1 VWITVAISVLI
12 AIRARRSV
20 ERWGIEGARI
30 QFLLFSLIS
39 QGFIGYVQYFAG
51 VPAHLVAI
59 HIAGSIMVWLAV
71 LSVFLPVTRLNVLD

>member
-1 VWITVAISVLI
+1 VWITVAI
-12 AIRARRSV
+12 AILVAVRARRSAQ
-20 ERWGIEGARI
+20 RWAQEGSRI
-30 QFLLFSLIS
+30 NFLLFSLIS